1 MQRFEFLR
9 QPLLGELAMSR
20 KKERKREKKNAIY
33 SGHLRLCQQSRAV
46 HALRS
51 DQKVNW
57 QSTEKHSTVRKN
69 WSYCGQCDNRFEEL
83 SELKEHEKTHN
94 EKTKFRCNKF
104 EREYPEM
111 SQLRRHDWR
120 NHREV
125 SCNICEE
132 MLQSRQ
138 DISNHRRIKHQIL
151 KKVLCR
157 FYPSCLDGY
166 ECFFVHEQSNENM
179 NTSDGPSPFFSGGK
193 NWGLGTVPEN
203 LSWW

>member
-1 MQRFEFLR
+1 
-9 QPLLGELAMSR
+9 
-20 KKERKREKKNAIY
+20 
-33 SGHLRLCQQSRAV
+33 
-46 HALRS
+46 
-51 DQKVNW
+51 
-57 QSTEKHSTVRKN
+57 
-69 WSYCGQCDNRFEEL
+69 
-83 SELKEHEKTHN
+83 
-94 EKTKFRCNKF
+94 
-104 EREYPEM
+104 M

-179 NTSDGPSPFFSGGK
+179 NTSDGPSPFCSGGK
-193 NWGLGTVPEN
+193 NCSDQSCQYSESSHKNEMKMQCRFQEKCNRKFCVFKHSVERKAFF
-203 LSWW
+203 